1 MTYTRVNGV
10 DIHAE
15 VTGGTD
21 RWVTL
26 VPGITND
33 LHLWDELVPALTS
46 FCRVL
51 RFDARGHGLSRVSSS
66 DYSASDLMADITGL
80 WDAIG
85 IETSHVVGLGFGGS
99 LAMGLAATQPRRLLS
114 LTGVVCR
121 PVLTPEFIEL
131 WTKRAHKVSTD
142 GIESIVDDTVSRWFT
157 PSFAETRPAVFE
169 RVKHM
174 VAGTSVAGYVG
185 HARAFATIDWS
196 AELRQI
202 RVPTLL
208 ISAAGDPGGGRSDV
222 MQAMA
227 DSMPSAAHV
236 TIPQAGHICNIE
248 NPTAFNT
255 AIRDFITSLEL

>member
-15 VTGGTD
+15 VTGGTG

-33 LHLWDELVPALTS
+33 LHLWDELVPVLTP

-66 DYSASDLMADITGL
+66 DYSAADLMADIVGL
-80 WDAIG
+80 WDANG
-85 IETSHVVGLGFGGS
+85 IEASHLVGLGFGGS
-99 LAMGLAATQPRRLLS
+99 LSIGLAATQPKRVLS

-121 PVLTPEFIEL
+121 PVLTPEFVKL
-131 WTKRAHKVSTD
+131 WTKRADKVAAD
-142 GIESIVDDTVSRWFT
+142 GIDSIVDDTVARWFT
-157 PSFAETRPAVFE
+157 PAFAETNPAAFA
-169 RVKHM
+169 RVKRM
-174 VAGTSVAGYVG
+174 VGGTSVAGYVG
-185 HARAFATIDWS
+185 HARAFAAIDWS
-196 AELRQI
+196 AELPQI

-208 ISAAGDPGGGRSDV
+208 VSAAGDPGGGRSDV

-227 DSMPSAAHV
+227 DSLPSATHV

-255 AIRDFITSLEL
+255 AVGDFLTAQ